1 MGVTGARSLLAA
13 DATDSLMAQYPEV
26 AESGER
32 AAVRRDGDID
42 PLRREADKADQRREG
57 MRSL

>member
-1 MGVTGARSLLAA
+1 MGVTGAQSLLAM
-13 DATDSLMAQYPEV
+13 DTTDSMMAQYPEV

-42 PLRREADKADQRREG
+42 PLRGEADEADQRREG
-57 MRSL
+57 MLIL